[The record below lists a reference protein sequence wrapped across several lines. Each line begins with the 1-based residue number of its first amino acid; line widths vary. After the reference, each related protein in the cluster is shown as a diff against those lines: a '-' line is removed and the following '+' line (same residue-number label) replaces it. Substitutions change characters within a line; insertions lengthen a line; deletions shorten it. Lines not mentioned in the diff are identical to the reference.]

1 MRVCTRNCVLQG
13 HVLCWC
19 VLGTVCCR
27 DMFCAGVYC
36 VLQGHGL
43 CGCVLGTVCC
53 RDMFCV
59 GVY

>member
-1 MRVCTRNCVLQG
+1 MLQG